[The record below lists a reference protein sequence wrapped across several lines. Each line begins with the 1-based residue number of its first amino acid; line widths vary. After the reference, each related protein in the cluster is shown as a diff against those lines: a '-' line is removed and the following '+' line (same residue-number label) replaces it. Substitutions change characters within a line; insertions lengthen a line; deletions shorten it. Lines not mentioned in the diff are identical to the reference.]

1 MMYSSAELNKELKKL
16 KREKDF
22 LLRKETDNA
31 VFIVEKSENVEN
43 VRPEFNFE
51 ENSDEILEI
60 NIKIISI
67 KHELNLFNIKTIL
80 PCGLSIDR
88 ALIYLPMLKERADK
102 FKFYAQRPANER
114 LLPYESG
121 NFIQYRCI
129 NYDSEWMKEEYDALM
144 DLITTIQ
151 LELDEINNKKLIE
164 FNLEDE

>member
-22 LLRKETDNA
+22 LLSKETDNA
-31 VFIVEKSENVEN
+31 VFTVEKSENVED

-67 KHELNLFNIKTIL
+67 KHELNLFNVRTIL

-102 FKFYAQRPANER
+102 YKVYAQHPTKTR

-121 NFIQYRCI
+121 NFIQYRYT
-129 NYDSEWMKEEYDALM
+129 NYDTEKVKEEFDDLM
-144 DLITTIQ
+144 NFITTIQ